1 MSGAYTRIPYLIS
14 FAEKNDIK
22 DTYAGPMNHVALEA
36 HLLKPEQPRD
46 TVIVFMHPIGGG
58 AYLPMVSALA
68 RAGHHVIYCNSR
80 YRGVDSALIMEKVV
94 IDLGECIRD
103 ARERLGYRKVV
114 LAGWSGGGSLSLF
127 YQAEAED
134 PRITHTPAGDPCDL
148 VARNLIPADGVMLLA
163 AHISR
168 AGTLTEWMDPSVLDE
183 QDPFQ
188 RDSAL
193 DIYSPDCPAQ
203 PPYDDDFVRRFRAA
217 QIERNRR
224 ITHWVQQKLAE
235 FRADGLQ
242 HEELGFVTHRTMCD
256 VRWLDPTQDP
266 NDRRPNWCYL
276 GDPRQVNNGPVAL
289 ARFNTLRGWM
299 SQWSYDYS
307 QANGLTCAARLTVPV
322 LVIGNGADDACTPS
336 HTRRLYQAIGHDN
349 KQLHEVAGA
358 NHYYFGQPDK
368 LAQAVA
374 RCDDWLRAHDFG

>member
-22 DTYAGPMNHVALEA
+22 DTYAGPMNHVSLEA

-80 YRGVDSALIMEKVV
+80 YRGVDSALIMEKVA

-148 VARNLIPADGVMLLA
+148 VARGLIPADGVMLLA

-183 QDPFQ
+183 QNPFQ
-188 RDSAL
+188 RDPAL

-203 PPYDDDFVRRFRAA
+203 SPYDDDFVRRFRAA